1 MTPKI
6 AFLGLGGMGTP
17 MATRLLAAGHP
28 LTVWNRTPA
37 KAQVLAALGAVAA
50 ATPGDAVREADVVI
64 SMLAD
69 PAAVT
74 AVADSAAP
82 QLRPGAHWLEMST
95 IGPDAVRDLAD
106 RLPDGVTLLDAP
118 VMGSVGK
125 AAAGELGILVGGD
138 VDGVEKLLG
147 DLGTVTRCGAL
158 GSAAALK
165 LVLNT
170 AVIGGVVVVAEALA
184 LADSLGIPAATAEHA
199 LLGSALGGAARRAFA
214 TDAAF
219 ATGLAAKN
227 VGLATSAARLPVL
240 AAVRDR
246 LTAHPDLA
254 PQDLAL
260 AAERI
265 RGGGGAG
272 SSPTPPLP
280 ETLRG

>member
-1 MTPKI
+1 MTSKI
-6 AFLGLGGMGTP
+6 AFLGLGGMGTL
-17 MATRLLAAGHP
+17 MATRLLATGHP

-37 KAQVLAALGAVAA
+37 KAEALAARGAVVA
-50 ATPGDAVREADVVI
+50 ATPADAVREADVVI

-74 AVADSAAP
+74 AVADGAAP
-82 QLRPGAHWLEMST
+82 QLRAGAHWLEMST

-118 VMGSVGK
+118 VMGSVDK

-138 VDGVEKLLG
+138 ADGVEKLLG

-165 LVLNT
+165 LMLNT
-170 AVIGGVVVVAEALA
+170 ALIGGVVVVAEVLA
-184 LADSLGIPAATAEHA
+184 LADSLGIPASAAEHA

-214 TDAAF
+214 TEAVFPVA
-219 ATGLAAKN
+219 LAAKD
-227 VGLATSAARLPVL
+227 VALATSVAPLPVL
-240 AAVRDR
+240 VAVRDR
-246 LTAHPDLA
+246 LAAHGDLA
-254 PQDLAL
+254 GQDLAR

-265 RGGGGAG
+265 RAG
-272 SSPTPPLP
+272 SPTPPLP
-280 ETLRG
+280 ETLRGL